1 MSKILFLAGSAR
13 AASLNKQLAKLASEI
28 AAAQGAS
35 VTFIDLKDFEMPL
48 YNADLET
55 EHGIPENAKKLKQI
69 FVDHDGFFIASPEY
83 NSSFSALLKN
93 TLDWLSR
100 PHMDNEA
107 PLIAYQGKVAALGAV
122 SPGALGGIRGLVPLR
137 MLLGNIRVMVIP
149 TQVAIAS
156 GRQAFDAQGK
166 LIDSRQADMLQAT
179 IDELVKTIKSL
190 SQ

>member
-1 MSKILFLAGSAR
+1 MSKILFLSGSAR
-13 AASLNKQLAKLASEI
+13 AASLNKKLAKLAAEI

-48 YNADLET
+48 YNGDLEA

-69 FVDHDGFFIASPEY
+69 FVEHDGFFIASPEY

-122 SPGALGGIRGLVPLR
+122 SPGALGGMRGLVSLR
-137 MLLGNIRVMVIP
+137 MLLGNIRVTVIP
-149 TQVAIAS
+149 TQVAVAS
-156 GRQAFDAQGK
+156 GMQAFDAQGK
-166 LIDSRQADMLQAT
+166 LTDSRQAGMLQAT
-179 IDELVKTIKSL
+179 IDELVKTTNSL